1 MFCMKLKVPPVL
13 VLIIFAGLMYLLSRF
28 LPVGYFDFFGRK
40 YVIYAL
46 LIGAGSIGFISLVQ
60 FFRSKTTVDPTSPLK
75 TTSLVTSGV
84 YRFSRNPMYLGMLLI
99 LLAWG
104 IWLGNA
110 FNVLLAAS
118 FVGYMNKFQ
127 IVLEEEALN
136 EMFGSAYK
144 QYCTLTRRWF

>member
-1 MFCMKLKVPPVL
+1 MKLKVPPVL
-13 VLIIFAGLMYLLSRF
+13 VLIVFGVLMYLLACF

-40 YVIYAL
+40 YVAYAL
-46 LIGAGSIGFISLVQ
+46 LVLASGIGLISLIQ
-60 FFRSKTTVDPTSPLK
+60 FFKSKTTVDPTAPSK
-75 TTSLVTSGV
+75 ATNLVISGV
-84 YRFSRNPMYLGMLLI
+84 YQFSRNPMYLGMLLI

-110 FNVLLAAS
+110 FNVLLAAG

-127 IVLEEEALN
+127 IIPEEEALG
-136 EMFGSAYK
+136 EMFGAAYK

>member
-1 MFCMKLKVPPVL
+1 MKLKVPPVL
-13 VLIIFAGLMYLLSRF
+13 VLIVFGGLMYLLSRF

-40 YVIYAL
+40 YVMYAL
-46 LIGAGSIGFISLVQ
+46 LAGAGSIGCISLVQ
-60 FFRSKTTVDPTSPLK
+60 FFKSKTTVDPTAPSK
-75 TTSLVTSGV
+75 ATSLVTSGV
-84 YRFSRNPMYLGMLLI
+84 YQFSRNPMYLAILLI

-110 FNVLLAAS
+110 FNVLLAAG

-127 IVLEEEALN
+127 IAPEEEALG
-136 EMFGSAYK
+136 EMFGSDYM